1 MRGDAA
7 STGRQRPSD
16 DARSSSAKRLLL
28 KLTALT
34 GLAAGGW
41 LAVNLLSAPAA
52 LADAAPVDITNVL
65 GGNGVI
71 ADLTG
76 DLAATAAPGGQVLGV
91 PVAGILGV
99 GTGPMGGSPA
109 VSAPGQDTGSPNAS
123 AASGIGPAVA
133 PSKTE
138 SKAGA
143 PQAVQ
148 SKPAVNAIAF
158 GKVEQS
164 AAPVDRHRNGQGSAA
179 VSGQPMSAKPVAVKE
194 QSGGKEKPS
203 GASATGKSSVVDGAV
218 AASAP
223 SATPPELSVG
233 GLLGSLAD
241 DHTAVGALTSGL
253 VAPVVRTVEPAVAP
267 VVRTADSVVAPIVAP
282 LDQAVTPI
290 VETVSPAVG
299 AVASVV
305 QPVTAPAGRLVGP
318 VSELVHPVTESLSPV
333 IRSVDEKVRP
343 VAAPLTSRVVPVV
356 GTVVEQV
363 VAPVA
368 AGVVDTAG
376 PALDTVAGVDA
387 VVTGVRPV
395 TELVGGT
402 VAAVT
407 DGAAAPVVRVIQ
419 QTGVTA
425 SVGGTIS
432 SLTYQSA
439 PAPGVPAIIVRHTSE
454 GQSATAVSPAESAPS
469 IDVIAM
475 PGLSW
480 EPAALAPSQAAGVG
494 SAPRPSA
501 PTGDRPVLMNN
512 GASGMVSTWSPR
524 SSAAWPVL
532 QSVLGRDGGIAQ
544 PNVGEASFTAITTF
558 VPAQGLG
565 RIPAPVTPIIP
576 TVPVPV
582 VPAAGGFGG
591 STAGGSGSGSG
602 ALAAYLNDHAGMVLR
617 PLGSAGFDGTW
628 SLLSFFEEPP
638 TSPA

>member
-1 MRGDAA
+1 MREDAA

-16 DARSSSAKRLLL
+16 DARPPSAKRLLL

-52 LADAAPVDITNVL
+52 LADTAPVDITNVL

-91 PVAGILGV
+91 PVAGILGA
-99 GTGPMGGSPA
+99 GTGSVGGSPA
-109 VSAPGQDTGSPNAS
+109 ASVPGQKAGSPNAS
-123 AASGIGPAVA
+123 AASGIGPAAA
-133 PSKTE
+133 PAKTE
-138 SKAGA
+138 SKVVA

-148 SKPAVNAIAF
+148 SKPTVNAIAF

-164 AAPVDRHRNGQGSAA
+164 AVPVDRHQNGQGSAT
-179 VSGQPMSAKPVAVKE
+179 VPGKPVSAKPLAVKQ
-194 QSGGKEKPS
+194 QSGTTEKPS
-203 GASATGKSSVVDGAV
+203 GTSAAGKSSIADGAV

-223 SATPPELSVG
+223 PALSVG

-253 VAPVVRTVEPAVAP
+253 VAPVERTVEPVVAP
-267 VVRTADSVVAPIVAP
+267 VVRTADSIVAPIAAP

-305 QPVTAPAGRLVGP
+305 QPVTAPVGRLVGP
-318 VSELVHPVTESLSPV
+318 VSDLVQPVTESLSPV
-333 IRSVDEKVRP
+333 IRSVDETVRP
-343 VAAPLTSRVVPVV
+343 VAAPLTSRVVPVA

-368 AGVVDTAG
+368 AGVIDTAG
-376 PALDTVAGVDA
+376 PALETVAGVDA

-407 DGAAAPVVRVIQ
+407 DGAAVPVVRVIQ

-425 SVGGTIS
+425 SVGSTIS
-432 SLTYQSA
+432 SLTYQSV
-439 PAPGVPAIIVRHTSE
+439 PAPGVPAVIVRHTSE
-454 GQSATAVSPAESAPS
+454 GQSATAVSPAEPAPS

-480 EPAALAPSQAAGVG
+480 EPAALASSQAAGVG
-494 SAPRPSA
+494 SAPAWAST
-501 PTGDRPVLMNN
+501 PTGDRPVLMN
-512 GASGMVSTWSPR
+512 GTSGMESTWSPR
-524 SSAAWPVL
+524 SSASWPVL
-532 QSVLGRDGGIAQ
+532 QSVLGRDGDIAQ
-544 PNVGEASFTAITTF
+544 PNVGEAFVTTITTF
-558 VPAQGLG
+558 VPAESLG
-565 RIPAPVTPIIP
+565 RIPAPVTPVIP

-602 ALAAYLNDHAGMVLR
+602 ALAAYLNDHGSMALR